1 MLRSSYSSL
10 LHWSLTCPGSGRLHD
25 FQPRFLGRPL
35 IGSDFFRRWI
45 PVKCGSAPAGTRI
58 EQTEVIFAG
67 IEREIRQVIPP

>member
-1 MLRSSYSSL
+1 
-10 LHWSLTCPGSGRLHD
+10 
-25 FQPRFLGRPL
+25 L